1 MLDQVGPKRL
11 WNELKAQAPQYAKL
25 LPQLPRLLHDYLK
38 QPRGSD
44 SALMERLIREQ
55 RRTNQLLQILV
66 YVGLGFVVSLFTW
79 QVVSMLHVW

>member
-1 MLDQVGPKRL
+1 VGPKRL

-38 QPRGSD
+38 QPRSSD